1 MMRTTPMAYRQC
13 GGYAGGFRSAGLSI
27 IELMV
32 ALTIGAFLVLGVTT
46 VFLANKDSATLE
58 NSLARLQENGRF
70 ALDLMRE
77 DLHRSQYLGC
87 NTGDVFVINMIED
100 PNTPGF
106 TQTLEGVRGYER
118 QGDGA
123 WAALPPVATDLAWS
137 TVTAAETAGGARN
150 GSDVLTVR
158 MTERLNADDP
168 NDPLLTTV
176 FLPGNTDVSID
187 DNPDCTLQQNSWA
200 VLTGCALTAH
210 LFQVSNAQTC
220 TAATPPNPT
229 TLEFDSSVNFN
240 STINTTYDLQS
251 EVLAFEEVAWFV
263 ADTGRDRNGFD
274 VWALFR
280 DVRGDGLAPQEMIEG
295 VEFMQIKF
303 GQRVRLTDPTQIRY
317 VDPSDAELNAADN
330 YEGLISVRVALLM
343 QGFDRVRN
351 SPDDRTYVLIDEQVV
366 PPAAGAVGQ
375 GGLHGAGAVQREVF
389 TTTVNLRNA
398 PDF

>member
-1 MMRTTPMAYRQC
+1 MTGTLYPCMDRRSRAP
-13 GGYAGGFRSAGLSI
+13 AGWRRAAGLSL

-46 VFLANKDSATLE
+46 VFLANKDSSTLE

-70 ALDLMRE
+70 ALDLLRE

-100 PNTPGF
+100 PNAPGF

-118 QGDGA
+118 QGGGT
-123 WAALPPVATDLAWS
+123 WSAAPPAATDLAWS
-137 TVTAAETAGGARN
+137 TVTAAETAGGGRN

-176 FLPGNTDVSID
+176 FLPGDTDVSID
-187 DNPDCTLQQNSWA
+187 DNPDCAVEQNSWV

-210 LFQVSNAQTC
+210 LFQVSNAQAC

-229 TLEFDSSVNFN
+229 TLEFTNPPNFQ
-240 STINTTYDLQS
+240 STINTTYDLRS
-251 EVLAFEEVAWFV
+251 EVLSFEEAVWFV
-263 ADTGRDRNGFD
+263 ADTGRDRNGLD

-280 DVRGDGLAPQEMIEG
+280 DIRGDGLAPQEMIEG
-295 VEFMQIKF
+295 VEHMQVKF
-303 GQRVRLTDPTQIRY
+303 GQRVALTDAIRY
-317 VDPSDAELNAADN
+317 VDPSDPVLNTGLN

-343 QGFDRVRN
+343 QGFDLVRN
-351 SPDDRTYVLIDEQVV
+351 GPDDRTYVLIDEQVV
-366 PPAAGAVGQ
+366 PPTASAVGQ
-375 GGLHGAGAVQREVF
+375 GGVHAAGAVQRDVF

-398 PDF
+398 PEF